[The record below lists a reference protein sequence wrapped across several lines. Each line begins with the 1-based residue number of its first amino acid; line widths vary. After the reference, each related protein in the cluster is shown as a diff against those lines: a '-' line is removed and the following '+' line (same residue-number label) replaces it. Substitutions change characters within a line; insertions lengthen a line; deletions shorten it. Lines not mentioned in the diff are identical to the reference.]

1 MAEFAEPLTNALPLL
16 RPAKRRLRA
25 DSRNARNADSPNECD
40 ASSPRLQRRRLRDS
54 DAELPL
60 QQMLEEQMLEE
71 LAGRAPLHSHHQ

>member
-16 RPAKRRLRA
+16 RPAKRQRGA
-25 DSRNARNADSPNECD
+25 DSRNARKADPPNARD